1 MPFLPGMRRKPRIRP
16 RSWSGSAPA
25 LRCFGPKSPPRRRGI
40 WRCMRHCWRRPSAAS
55 CSSTTSRRNRGCP
68 AGTWT
73 PGEDPRITVR
83 RELAEELGIAPPFH
97 ERFGGDPFFLT
108 ITRTRG
114 VGSHTDVTLWFVF
127 AADRSAAIE
136 PGPREFSQVRWF
148 GLDDAAAWAGARL
161 DP

>member
-1 MPFLPGMRRKPRIRP
+1 
-16 RSWSGSAPA
+16 
-25 LRCFGPKSPPRRRGI
+25 
-40 WRCMRHCWRRPSAAS
+40 MRHCWRRPSAAS

-161 DP
+161 DPQMHRFVAKPSAALNPAGSAR